1 MTTRAHSA
9 ALLLLAIS
17 AGPALAQSEA
27 IDLGADRPDFTESA
41 LTVPRGSL
49 QIEAGT
55 TWERSDGGFDAL
67 SGPETLLRWGVAD
80 RLELRLE
87 LPEWVD
93 SAEHLG
99 GGGLSDAAVGAKLRI
114 GPLGAWDV
122 AAIGML
128 TLPTGDDDLTSDEA
142 DPALALVASR
152 DVAEGWSVAAQI
164 VAAWPTTDGE
174 RDLETVL
181 TVVAGVDLGERTGAF
196 LEVAATNPAAG
207 GSEVL
212 LHSGCTFQAGR
223 AWQVDV
229 HVGGGLTESAPDF
242 LVGAGLAARF

>member
-1 MTTRAHSA
+1 MRSPAPGVA
-9 ALLLLAIS
+9 IFLLAASTPPI
-17 AGPALAQSEA
+17 LAQTDA

-41 LTVPRGSL
+41 LAVPRGSL

-55 TWERSDGGFDAL
+55 TWERTGVGLDTI
-67 SGPETLLRWGVAD
+67 SGPETLVRWGVAD

-87 LPEWVD
+87 VPEWVD
-93 SAEHLG
+93 TGEQRG
-99 GGGLSDAAVGAKLRI
+99 GGGLSDAAIGAKLQI
-114 GPLGAWDV
+114 GPAGTWEV

-128 TLPTGDDDLTSDEA
+128 TLPTGDDELTSGGA

-152 DVAEGWSVAAQI
+152 DVAGGWSVAAQV
-164 VAAWPTTDGE
+164 VAAWPTSDGA

-181 TVVAGVDLGERTGAF
+181 TMVAGVDLGERTGAF
-196 LEVAATNPAAG
+196 FEVAATNAAHG

-223 AWQVDV
+223 TWQVDV
-229 HVGGGLTESAPDF
+229 HVGAGLTGRAPDF
-242 LVGAGLAARF
+242 LAGAGLAARF